1 MFSRRQ
7 ALLALTALASA
18 CGPQLEP
25 SLAPPREIAVW
36 CPLGGPRLGLEPGVV
51 ENRVTC
57 DTVVAISTQ
66 YLEAYQ
72 SRWQKVPAL
81 SEWTIRVV
89 ADRPTQGASP
99 GSFFAGQTFWDSR
112 TIDIY
117 QGSLSVLPHE
127 VHHVALGPASDNHQG
142 WCPFGDWEAA
152 EGILEEHSYL
162 GCPSPPAPAGFAPP
176 AAPAR

>member
-25 SLAPPREIAVW
+25 SLAPPREMAVW
-36 CPLGGPRLGLEPGVV
+36 CPLNGPRLGLERGVV
-51 ENRVTC
+51 ENRGTC
-57 DTVVAISTQ
+57 DTVVAVFTQ

-81 SEWTIRVV
+81 PEWTIRVV

-162 GCPSPPAPAGFAPP
+162 GCPSPSAPAGFAPP
-176 AAPAR
+176 VAPAR